1 MNAAVI
7 HLLFVG
13 VPLAVVAILAALI
26 FSRKGNH
33 PATYK
38 LSEPWTHEPILWS
51 ATDEAVGG
59 HGGHG
64 DHGHAE
70 VTVGG
75 GASGR
80 W

>member
-1 MNAAVI
+1 M
-7 HLLFVG
+7 LLV
-13 VPLAVVAILAALI
+13 LI
-26 FSRKGNH
+26 FLVYVVGPKRKNPH

-38 LSEPWTHEPILWS
+38 LSEPWTHEPILW
-51 ATDEAVGG
+51 AADEPADHG

-64 DHGHAE
+64 SHP

-75 GASGR
+75 GASGK